1 MTATIITAD
10 KLHVESLH
18 PIDPAGEF
26 SDLELELNSVR
37 AALDQADLD
46 ATAETQ
52 KSDAAIYF
60 LYSLY
65 VTARGPF
72 TIADEVTAHTVT
84 LAMMRHANLVT
95 AGTATAEELE
105 TAALKARAS

>member
-1 MTATIITAD
+1 MTNAD
-10 KLHVESLH
+10 VLELQS
-18 PIDPAGEF
+18 GEF
-26 SDLELELNSVR
+26 SDLELELKSVR

-52 KSDAAIYF
+52 KADAAIYY
-60 LYSLY
+60 LYSL
-65 VTARGPF
+65 VTAARGPF
-72 TIADEVTAHTVT
+72 AIADAVTAHTII

-105 TAALKARAS
+105 TAALKACVS